1 MDLRIR
7 VLGPVEL
14 HADRQIDALG
24 SAKERI
30 LLAALA
36 FDAGRPVPADTLV
49 DRLWGDGSAP
59 ARPRAN
65 LHTYVAR
72 IRRRL
77 RDLGSDEYL
86 VPRTHSYTLDL
97 DPERVDCHRFQN
109 LAAQARALADRGADR
124 QALRLLDEADALWH
138 GEPLAGLPGL
148 WPEHVRGIL
157 AERRLAARLTR
168 ADVELRAGHY
178 ADLVPDLTALSD
190 DHPTD
195 EALAARLMTAA
206 YGCGRLADALRV
218 YDSVRRRL
226 AEDLGSDPGEALTR
240 LHRLILGGAPVESL
254 PARPEPAVSAPH
266 TLPSHAELVGRER
279 ELAAIVRY
287 AATAAPRHVIA
298 LQTVSG
304 MAGVGKTTLALHAA
318 EHLTPRYP
326 DGLVHLDLR
335 THAPGQH
342 PLTETSALTTLIRAF
357 GVPASSLPGD
367 LDGLATLWR
376 GLLSDRRAIVIL
388 DDVRD
393 AAQLRSLLPGP
404 SPSLV
409 LVTSRRRLTGLPGL
423 HSIELDVLPAGDAV
437 ALFRSVA
444 GGERTGQTN
453 EVADVV
459 RLTGYLPLGIE
470 LVAGRLASRPTW
482 TTAHLLRRLTQSPGR
497 LREIRDGTGGEI
509 AAAFEIS
516 FRALESGHQ
525 KVFRFLGLRF
535 GPTIDAYAVA
545 ALADLPLDDAED
557 ILESLLDSHLI
568 QEPATERFT
577 LHDLLGEYARAL
589 VMSEESDTDR
599 AEAVS
604 RLLDFCLQ
612 AADSADR
619 IAYPRRLRTDRA
631 RLAGRRLPSWAD
643 SAAARDW
650 LAAERIGL
658 MAAERHCRTT
668 GHPREAALLASALA
682 AFLDDEGHSTEAWR
696 MHAAAA
702 EHWGA
707 AQDAHRE
714 THALIDLGNALTA
727 CNRYQ
732 EARTAYTRALN
743 NADTRTDTEASA
755 EALHQLG
762 ILYWHLGELP
772 QALSHQCR
780 TLTLHESTGDEWQ
793 IARCHSNLGITH
805 LYMGNFEDSKESF
818 DAALAGFRRSMD
830 MRRYART
837 LNNLSDLNL
846 HIGKKS
852 VARDL
857 LQESL
862 RIFGDMK
869 IPWEK
874 AATQANL
881 AATMESPQD
890 LTEILDLYQDSF
902 STFRRL
908 GDRRNA
914 ADTLRAMGEAL
925 HSAGRFTEAAD
936 QHRHALEMAH
946 SVGATSEAAQALH
959 GLALAEQQLGQMEAA
974 EAHLVE
980 AITLTERTGAA
991 SEAAKARESLAKLRG
1006 AQKTDSP
1013 GGT

>member
-1 MDLRIR
+1 M
-7 VLGPVEL
+7 EL
-14 HADRQIDALG
+14 HADRQIDTLG

-36 FDAGRPVPADTLV
+36 LDAGRPVPTDTLV
-49 DRLWGDGSAP
+49 DRLWDDGTAP

-72 IRRRL
+72 LRRRL
-77 RDLGSDEYL
+77 RDLGAEDHL
-86 VPRTHSYTLDL
+86 VPRTHSYALDL
-97 DPERVDCHRFQN
+97 DPERVDCHRFQD
-109 LAAQARALADRGADR
+109 LAAQARTLADRGADR
-124 QALRLLDEADALWH
+124 QSLRLLDEADTLWR

-148 WPEHVRGIL
+148 WPEHARGVL
-157 AERRLAARLTR
+157 TERRLAARLTR
-168 ADVELRAGHY
+168 ADLELRAGHY
-178 ADLVPDLTALSD
+178 ADLVPDLTALSAA
-190 DHPTD
+190 HPTD
-195 EALAARLMTAA
+195 EALAVRLMTAT

-218 YDSVRRRL
+218 YDTVRRRL
-226 AEDLGSDPGEALTR
+226 AEDLGADPGEALTR
-240 LHRLILGGAPVESL
+240 LHHLILNGAPAESL
-254 PARPEPAVSAPH
+254 PVRPEPTVTAPH
-266 TLPSHAELVGRER
+266 ILPSHAELVGRER

-304 MAGVGKTTLALHAA
+304 MAGVGKSVLAMHAA
-318 EHLTPRYP
+318 SHLTPRYP

-335 THAPGQH
+335 THAPGQQ

-357 GVPASSLPGD
+357 GVPTSSLPGD

-376 GLLSDRRAIVIL
+376 GLLGDRRAIVIL

-393 AAQLRSLLPGP
+393 APQLRSLLPGP

-423 HSIELDVLPAGDAV
+423 HSIELDVLPTDDAV

-444 GGERTGQTN
+444 GRERTGQTN
-453 EVADVV
+453 EVTDIV
-459 RLTGYLPLGIE
+459 RLTGHLPLGIE
-470 LVAGRLASRPTW
+470 LVAGRLASRPAW
-482 TTAHLLRRLTQSPGR
+482 TTTHLLRRLTQSPGR

-509 AAAFEIS
+509 AAAFDIS
-516 FRALESGHQ
+516 FRALEPKEQ
-525 KVFRFLGLRF
+525 RAFRFLGLRF

-557 ILESLLDSHLI
+557 ILDALLDSHLI
-568 QEPATERFT
+568 LEPAAERFA
-577 LHDLLGEYARAL
+577 LHDLLAEYARTL

-599 AEAVS
+599 AEAIS
-604 RLLDFCLQ
+604 RLVDFSLQ

-619 IAYPRRLRTDRA
+619 ATYPRRLRINHSPATTH
-631 RLAGRRLPSWAD
+631 RLPPWTD
-643 SAAARDW
+643 PTAARDW

-668 GHPREAALLASALA
+668 GHPHEAALLASALA
-682 AFLDDEGHSTEAWR
+682 AFLDDEGHSAESWR

-702 EHWGA
+702 EHWHTT
-707 AQDAHRE
+707 QDPHRE
-714 THALIDLGNALTA
+714 SHSLIDLGNALTA
-727 CNRYQ
+727 CGRYQ
-732 EARTAYTRALN
+732 EARTAYVRAL
-743 NADTRTDTEASA
+743 AGAEACTDTEASA

-762 ILYWHLGELP
+762 ILHWHLGELP
-772 QALSHQCR
+772 QALARQSR
-780 TLTLHESTGDEWQ
+780 TLALRESTGDEWQ
-793 IARCHSNLGITH
+793 IARCRSNLGITH
-805 LYMGNFEDSKESF
+805 LYLGNFEDSQENF
-818 DAALAGFRRSMD
+818 DAALSGFRRSMD

-846 HIGKKS
+846 RTGKKS
-852 VARDL
+852 TARDL

-862 RIFGDMK
+862 SIFGDME

-874 AATQANL
+874 AVTQANL

-890 LTEILDLYQDSF
+890 LTEMLDLYQDSF

-914 ADTLRAMGEAL
+914 ADTLHAMGEAF

-936 QHRHALEMAH
+936 RHRHALETAH
-946 SVGATSEAAQALH
+946 GVGATTEAAQALH
-959 GLALAEQQLGQMEAA
+959 GLALAEQQLGQTEAA

-980 AITLTERTGAA
+980 AVALAERTGAA
-991 SEAAKARESLAKLRG
+991 RETAKARESLAKLRG
-1006 AQKTDSP
+1006 TPGTDSP
-1013 GGT
+1013 GRT